1 MEVEMKLETATQ
13 IELSA
18 ARALVGW
25 KNQFANLVR
34 TGANEI
40 AIANGSEE
48 ITWQNY
54 QQAAEQAIKEL
65 GNLIKSETNPNERRH
80 AA

>member
-1 MEVEMKLETATQ
+1 MKLESTTR

-18 ARALVGW
+18 AQALVSW
-25 KNQFANLVR
+25 KNQFANLVK

-40 AIANGSEE
+40 ATANGSEE
-48 ITWQNY
+48 ISWQHY
-54 QQAAEQAIKEL
+54 QQAAEQAIIEL
-65 GNLIKSETNPNERRH
+65 GNLIKTETNPNERRN